1 VTRCR
6 RVVPLTWLHVVL
18 QVWVTAELDGSGRM
32 RLGADS
38 DSELTRGLAAV
49 LVRCLRGLTPAQL
62 LEVRFLASQNGFYE
76 SGVSGG

>member
-62 LEVRFLASQNGFYE
+62 LEVRFFASQNGFHE

>member
-1 VTRCR
+1 M
-6 RVVPLTWLHVVL
+6 PLTWLHVVL